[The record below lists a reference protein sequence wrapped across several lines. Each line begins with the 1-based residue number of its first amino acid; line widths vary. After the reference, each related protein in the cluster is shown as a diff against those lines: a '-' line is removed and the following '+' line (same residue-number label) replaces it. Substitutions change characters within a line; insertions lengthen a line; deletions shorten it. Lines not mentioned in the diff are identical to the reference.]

1 MKSYYDLTIKIFP
14 YVDDEFI
21 TAKLWELNPDGI
33 FEDDI
38 QQTYHLYFS
47 NKPDNQEIKN
57 ILEDLRINNYIA
69 GYETQLD
76 EFEEKNWNE
85 EWEKNLRVIEISDK
99 LVIKPTYKE
108 YTPKE
113 NQIVLIIDPKMSFG
127 TGEHATTQMMLKLI
141 EKYIQ
146 PNDKVIDVGTGTGIL
161 AIAAIKLGAKYALA
175 LDNDE
180 WVYEN
185 IIENLHNNNVSENIC
200 NVFIGTS
207 DQIKENDYD
216 MVIANIQKNILLEL
230 VDDFSSKVVNT
241 KNKPARI
248 LLSGILTID
257 EQDII
262 KAYTQKGFS
271 HIETIYQDE
280 WCAIVLTK

>member
-38 QQTYHLYFS
+38 QQAYHLYFS

-69 GYETQLD
+69 GYETKLD

-141 EKYIQ
+141 EKYIK

-161 AIAAIKLGAKYALA
+161 AIAAIKLGAKFALA

-230 VDDFSSKVVNT
+230 VDDFSNKVVNCQ
-241 KNKPARI
+241 NKPARI

-271 HIETIYQDE
+271 HTETIYQDE